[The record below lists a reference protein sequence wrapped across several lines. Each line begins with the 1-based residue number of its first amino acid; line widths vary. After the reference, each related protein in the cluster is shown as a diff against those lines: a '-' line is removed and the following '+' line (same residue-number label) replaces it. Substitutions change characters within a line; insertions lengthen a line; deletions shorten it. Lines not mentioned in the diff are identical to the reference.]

1 MFERIREILPK
12 RFHPARQ
19 YCPELR
25 IKLVSSSGISPPRRK
40 FNNSSVEYRISYA
53 VPRDLQVSKSRIT
66 IIRDNSSRDVD
77 GASSALASPGFL
89 ITDRYSHQLAHPLFT
104 CSKVAKLPPPTIHS
118 FVDPFE
124 PFARHR
130 GRSLEAYCSR
140 SIKKFRLV
148 ERLDTRTRPNE
159 IVKREAE

>member
-12 RFHPARQ
+12 RSHPARQ

-53 VPRDLQVSKSRIT
+53 VPRDLQVSKSRMT

-104 CSKVAKLPPPTIHS
+104 CSKVAKLPPQRSTRSSIPLNRS
-118 FVDPFE
+118 
-124 PFARHR
+124 R
-130 GRSLEAYCSR
+130 GTVVGPS
-140 SIKKFRLV
+140 K
-148 ERLDTRTRPNE
+148 P
-159 IVKREAE
+159 IVREASKSSASSNAWIRERGLMRS